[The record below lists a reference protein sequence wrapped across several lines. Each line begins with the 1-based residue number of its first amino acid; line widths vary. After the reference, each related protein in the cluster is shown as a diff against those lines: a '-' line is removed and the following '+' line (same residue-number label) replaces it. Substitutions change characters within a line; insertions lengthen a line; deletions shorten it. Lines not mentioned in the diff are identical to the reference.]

1 MSVYFITG
9 CSTGIGEAAAVYF
22 ARQGH
27 RVYATMRTPD
37 RAGDSLT
44 AAIAE
49 GFDIRLMSLDVTDPH
64 SVARG
69 VGTALHESGQI
80 DVLVNNAGVGWLGS
94 IEESPIA
101 WLKDTLETNVI
112 GMARLC
118 QSVTPGMRDSGG
130 GTIVNIGSVAGL
142 IASGIQG
149 HYCASKY
156 AVEALSESL
165 AQEVMRFGIRV
176 ILIEPGFIK
185 TPILQKALTVPEGS
199 LEGPYGQLTRRRVE
213 LFQMGAEIGDAP
225 VVVAE
230 TIEAA
235 MNDSEQKLRY
245 YASDNAGPAVEGRRG
260 MSDRDWIDMG
270 REMTDEEYAAE
281 SAKRFGPPE

>member
-1 MSVYFITG
+1 MSVYLITG
-9 CSTGIGEAAAVYF
+9 CSTGIGEAAAIYF

-27 RVYATMRTPD
+27 RVYATMRTPENASD
-37 RAGDSLT
+37 ALVSAMGAGLDLRVL
-44 AAIAE
+44 A
-49 GFDIRLMSLDVTDPH
+49 LDVTDHH

-69 VGTALHESGQI
+69 IGTAIHESDHI

-94 IEESPIA
+94 IEESPIS

-112 GMARLC
+112 GMARMC
-118 QSVTPGMRDSGG
+118 QAVLPGMRDRGA

-142 IASGIQG
+142 MASGIQG

-165 AQEVMRFGIRV
+165 AQEVVRFGIRV

-185 TPILQKALTVPEGS
+185 TPILQKVLALPEGA
-199 LEGPYGQLTRRRVE
+199 LQGPYRQMTQRRMD
-213 LFQMGAEIGDAP
+213 LFEMGAEIGADS

-230 TIEAA
+230 AIDAA
-235 MNDSEQKLRY
+235 MNDPERKFRY
-245 YASDNAGPAVEGRRG
+245 YASDNAAPAVEGRRR
-260 MSDRDWIDMG
+260 MTDREWIDMG
-270 REMTDEEYAAE
+270 RDMSDTEYAAE
-281 SAKRFGPPE
+281 SGRRFGAGE